1 MVKRVEKKRAGV
13 NHLFHKRRMILDFER
28 QNKSGLLYLIPPDVT
43 EVIPDKYVNLKNVL
57 DVYEVTNSAP
67 ENGS

>member
-1 MVKRVEKKRAGV
+1 
-13 NHLFHKRRMILDFER
+13 MILDFER

-57 DVYEVTNSAP
+57 DVYEVTNSVP